1 MHIIIMPMLS
11 KQVTKII
18 QNLEKKKFREK
29 YNLFKIEGT
38 KLVKELLHSHFK
50 IRNII
55 AFAEWI
61 EQNQSLLSNTS
72 VLEVTPQEMNAISNF
87 QSLPEVI
94 ALAEIPVH
102 LYSKDKVESTLSL
115 ALNGIQDPGNLGTI
129 LRVADWFGIRHILCD
144 HDCASAYNPKCVQ
157 ASMGAIFR
165 VHPYYLELPETIQ
178 ELKSSNYPI
187 FGTFLD
193 GKNIYTTTLKDRG
206 LIIMGNEGKGIAP
219 NIEALT
225 DTKLTIPS
233 FAATDEGSE
242 SINVGVATGIILSEF
257 KRRIY

>member
-1 MHIIIMPMLS
+1 MLS
-11 KQVTKII
+11 KQVTKIV

-38 KLVKELLHSHFK
+38 KLVGELLQSHLK
-50 IRNII
+50 IRYII
-55 AFAEWI
+55 AFSQWI
-61 EQNQSLLSNTS
+61 KSNGPHLSDIS
-72 VLEVTPQEMNAISNF
+72 ILEASPQEMHAISNF

-94 ALAEIPVH
+94 ALAEIPVYH
-102 LYSKDKVESTLSL
+102 YSQEKVSTTLAL

-144 HDCASAYNPKCVQ
+144 RDCANVYNPKCIQ

-165 VHPYYLELPETIQ
+165 VHPYYLELSQAIQ
-178 ELKSSNYPI
+178 KLKSYDYPI

-193 GKNIYTTTLKDRG
+193 GENIYTTTLSTRG
-206 LIIMGNEGKGIAP
+206 LIIMGNEGKGISP
-219 NIEALT
+219 ELVPLTNIR
-225 DTKLTIPS
+225 LTIPG
-233 FAATDEGSE
+233 FATTEKATE
-242 SINVGVATGIILSEF
+242 SLNVGVATGIILSEF